1 MGNFFTDVISKDSR
15 FNSAKRIAD
24 PMLLEP
30 VTRQLVQRII
40 DAAGNMGI
48 AVMIFETY
56 RSQARQQELFN
67 AGATKLR
74 TVGVHQFGLAC
85 DIVRVVGGEPSW
97 KGDFS
102 FLGQLAR
109 GTGLIWGGDWGEP
122 GIKHDFV
129 DSVHVQRCTVARQG
143 DLFAGNFYPDNE
155 YNPYTD
161 DPHVLFAAAKMPARS
176 VKPAARVKKTGTG
189 DMPA

>member
-1 MGNFFTDVISKDSR
+1 MGNFFTDVISNDPR
-15 FNSAKRIAD
+15 FSSDERVAE

-30 VTRQLVQRII
+30 VTRKLVQQIV
-40 DAAGNMGI
+40 DAARNMGI

-56 RSQARQQELFN
+56 RSQERQQELFN
-67 AGATKLR
+67 NGATKLR

-109 GTGLIWGGDWGEP
+109 SSGLIWGGDWGDP
-122 GIKHDFV
+122 GIKHSFV

-143 DLFAGNFYPDNE
+143 DMFAGNFYPDEE

-161 DPHVLFAAAKMPARS
+161 DPHVLFAAAKMPAKSAVPGAKPRKTRARS
-176 VKPAARVKKTGTG
+176 ISA
-189 DMPA
+189 

>member
-1 MGNFFTDVISKDSR
+1 MGNFFTDAISKDSR
-15 FNSAKRIAD
+15 FNSTTRVAD
-24 PMLLEP
+24 PLLLEP
-30 VTRQLVQRII
+30 VTRQLVQQIV
-40 DAAGNMGI
+40 DAAGNIGI

-56 RSQARQQELFN
+56 RSQARQQDLFN
-67 AGATKLR
+67 NGATKLR

-109 GTGLIWGGDWGEP
+109 SSGLIWGGDWGEP
-122 GIKHDFV
+122 GVKHSFV

-143 DLFAGNFYPDNE
+143 NLFAGNFYPDNE
-155 YNPYTD
+155 YNPYTE
-161 DPHVLFAAAKMPARS
+161 DPHVLFAAAKMLVNSAS
-176 VKPAARVKKTGTG
+176 PAAKPSNARPRNTS
-189 DMPA
+189 A